1 MASYYRTK
9 HVAQTTTRPIDAM
22 VEQDT
27 ELEETPGLVRVLRV
41 LRERWLV
48 IALCA
53 LVAAGAASAYVEHKQ
68 NVYTATASL
77 QFTTNSLPDQ
87 VAGVGGGQALDPEGE
102 KATNVQLVTATPVA
116 EKVIKELG
124 LKESPSELLN
134 QVTASDPQNDYVVDL
149 AATDGDPH
157 TAARIANAFA
167 RQYVV
172 YSQQQNQ
179 EQLIKGQQ
187 LIEQRA
193 AQLPPTDTVD
203 RANLAALSQKL
214 LLLQA
219 VATANARVAN
229 IAETPG
235 SPSSPKRKATILVAL
250 IFGLLAGIALAFLL
264 NMLNNR
270 VSAWEEFAALYGLP
284 ELAAIPQLPRD
295 ARTSR
300 EREIELEPFRILKN
314 SLSLLAPGHDVKT
327 VLVTSAVSGEGKS
340 TVALG
345 LARAAALSG
354 SEVVL
359 VEADLRRPGLA
370 LRMPIDPA
378 AGGLATVLFDGVDP
392 AELLQTPFSETP
404 RLRVL
409 PAGPVPADA
418 MDMLRPHDLTR
429 ALRSLSLHADL
440 LVIDAAPLLPVVDT
454 RVLLDEFDLDA
465 HLIVA
470 RVGLTKRHEIRA
482 VRALLEQRDL
492 ARVGLVINDLSSSIA
507 RDYYGGDYYGSRD
520 NTLATPKRSAPV
532 VKISG

>member
-1 MASYYRTK
+1 
-9 HVAQTTTRPIDAM
+9 M

-48 IALCA
+48 IALCGVIA
-53 LVAAGAASAYVEHKQ
+53 AVAAFAYVEHKP

-87 VAGVGGGQALDPEGE
+87 VAGVGGGGSLDPEGE

-116 EKVIKELG
+116 EMVIKELR
-124 LKESPSELLN
+124 LKESPSELLD

-157 TAARIANAFA
+157 TAASIANAFA

-179 EQLIKGQQ
+179 QQLIKGQQ

-193 AQLPPTDTVD
+193 ARLPATDTVD

-235 SPSSPKRKATILVAL
+235 SPSSPKRKATVLVAL

-270 VSAWEEFAALYGLP
+270 VNEWEEFAALYDLP
-284 ELAAIPQLPRD
+284 ELAAIPRLPRA

-314 SLSLLAPGHDVKT
+314 SLPLLAPGHDVKT
-327 VLVTSAVSGEGKS
+327 VLVTSAVPGEGKS
-340 TVALG
+340 TVAVG

-370 LRMPIDPA
+370 LRLPMDPE
-378 AGGLATVLFDGVDP
+378 AGGLAAVLFDQADP
-392 AELLQTPFSETP
+392 AELLQSPFPETP
-404 RLRVL
+404 RLRIL
-409 PAGPVPADA
+409 PAGRVPADA
-418 MDMLRPHDLTR
+418 VDMLRPHDLTR
-429 ALRSLSLHADL
+429 ALGSLSLQADL

-454 RVLLDEFDLDA
+454 RVLLDEFNLDA

-482 VRALLEQRDL
+482 VRALIEQRGL
-492 ARVGLVINDLSSSIA
+492 AHVGLVINDLSSGLA
-507 RDYYGGDYYGSRD
+507 RAYYGGDYYGYRED
-520 NTLATPKRSAPV
+520 TLATSKPSTPV
-532 VKISG
+532 AKVSS